1 MSLMRVIKKIQKMFL
16 NTQGTHFHR
25 DSNEAQL
32 SAFLSFSIESF
43 TFHGKLPPFWIVF
56 DLHLHGADIT
66 KNI

>member
-1 MSLMRVIKKIQKMFL
+1 MFL